1 MLKEYSSYFVAYLL
15 DNLEEKEKN
24 NIERIILFGSAA
36 RGEAEKESDIDIFI
50 EVIKKTKKFEQEVE
64 RATERFYKS
73 REAALFKVKGAENQ
87 FSIKIGKLDEWKD
100 LERSIASTGIVL
112 YGHYESK
119 KIPSGMK
126 HSIIIFWD
134 KTEKNRGAFLNKVY
148 GFKIRGKR
156 YPGMIEKLNGRKLG
170 KSCIMVPIEKRE
182 EILKIIKKYKVNA
195 KITEVWA

>member
-15 DNLEEKEKN
+15 GNLKEKEKRN
-24 NIERIILFGSAA
+24 AERIILFGSAA
-36 RGEAEKESDIDIFI
+36 REEAEKESDIDIFI

-64 RATERFYKS
+64 RVTEKFYKS
-73 REAALFKVKGAENQ
+73 REAALFKVRGVENQ

-134 KTEKNRGAFLNKVY
+134 RIGKNRGAFLNRIY
-148 GFKIRGKR
+148 GFKVKNKK
-156 YPGMIEKLNGRKLG
+156 YPGLIDKLNGRKLG
-170 KSCIMVPIEKRE
+170 KSSIMVPIKNRQ
-182 EILKIIKKYKVNA
+182 EILRLVKDYKVNA
-195 KITEVWA
+195 KIAEVYA